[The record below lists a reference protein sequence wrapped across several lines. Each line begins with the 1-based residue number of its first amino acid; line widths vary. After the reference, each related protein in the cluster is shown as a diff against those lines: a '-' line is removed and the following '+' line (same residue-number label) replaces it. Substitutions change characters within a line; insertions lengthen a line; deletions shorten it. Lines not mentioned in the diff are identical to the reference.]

1 MRSPYNREYQGTN
14 GIWGQKSRIVR
25 TLSDNKDQPTL
36 AQMHRDFERL
46 GGFCAL
52 QSGMVS

>member
-14 GIWGQKSRIVR
+14 GISGLGSSGDSATTKINQGW
-25 TLSDNKDQPTL
+25 
-36 AQMHRDFERL
+36 QMHRRFERL
-46 GGFCAL
+46 GAFCAL